1 MNESQTQVMEERVSA
16 ALGLS
21 DQAPAPERTT
31 EPTDYTQSLAT
42 AKSSEEKAR
51 LIEDHLAKQLVPDEQ
66 PDSSQP
72 AQSAQSAQ
80 PALAAIPPEPERP
93 VDEWT
98 QIHQDAEVGA
108 QLRMEGAVVY
118 AEIQRLQAQ
127 MAHAQR
133 VGDTKAQYLIHE
145 SLRGAK
151 ARASDLV
158 LADKALKQNA
168 LNLRTAQSDRHM
180 QSMFPD
186 FDPRESVADMRSRG
200 FAEEEIRLI
209 NTNAR
214 ARIAFEESMRY
225 RKLMASKSAPRTV
238 ARQISQPKQPQRVEQ
253 RIDQQFSKGR
263 AGVMPRSSA
272 PQDGQ
277 RPRQTLEQI
286 EQNMMRKLFRG

>member
-1 MNESQTQVMEERVSA
+1 MNETQTQVMEERVSA
-16 ALGLS
+16 ALGLT
-21 DQAPAPERTT
+21 DQAPAPERP

-72 AQSAQSAQ
+72 APQSAQ
-80 PALAAIPPEPERP
+80 PALAASPPEPERP

-108 QLRMEGAVVY
+108 QLRMEGAAVY

-133 VGDTKAQYLIHE
+133 VGDVKAQYLIHE
-145 SLRGAK
+145 SLQGAK

-200 FAEEEIRLI
+200 FAEAEIRLI
-209 NTNAR
+209 NTNPR

-225 RKLMASKSAPRTV
+225 RKLMASKSAPRT
-238 ARQISQPKQPQRVEQ
+238 AIRQQPKQSAPQRIEQ
-253 RIDQQFSKGR
+253 RVDQQFSKGR